1 MMMMMM
7 MMMMWMMMMMM
18 MMMMCANCNTAVLNF
33 HLQYFNKE
41 AQLWAADPNQKYGV
55 GDLVLIK
62 KLPEPQSA
70 DVRHYVAEPVF
81 HVGNVVDP
89 VTGRR
94 CRGPNYI
101 DEVNRN
107 FKKLDFA
114 EPQPVPASRKSR

>member
-1 MMMMMM
+1 MQCGVCLYMMIVLMLTIMMMV
-7 MMMMWMMMMMM
+7 
-18 MMMMCANCNTAVLNF
+18 CANSNTAVFDLY
-33 HLQYFNKE
+33 LQYFNKE

-55 GDLVLIK
+55 GDLVLVK

-70 DVRHYVAEPVF
+70 DIRHYVAEPVF

-94 CRGPNYI
+94 CRGPNYV